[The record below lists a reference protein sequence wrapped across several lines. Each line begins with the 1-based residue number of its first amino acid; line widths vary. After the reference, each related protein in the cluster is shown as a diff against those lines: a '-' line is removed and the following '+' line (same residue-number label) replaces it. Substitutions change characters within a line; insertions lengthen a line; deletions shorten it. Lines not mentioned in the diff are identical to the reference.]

1 MQFLNF
7 LFFTVLDLY
16 TAVLLLRVWMQ
27 WARCDFYNPFS
38 QFIVKITQP
47 VVRPLRRVI
56 PAIGPIDSASVVLAY
71 LLVLIKM
78 LLPFWLAAGQFL
90 LPSAMIFLLG
100 LIELLTAAGK
110 LVFWIVIVRAL
121 LSWISQGRN
130 PVDYVLFQLTEPL
143 MAPIRRIIPA
153 MGGIDFSAMIVILI
167 LYALNALRYD
177 VLAWLV
183 PALIGQ

>member
-7 LFFTVLDLY
+7 VFFTILDLY
-16 TAVLLLRVWMQ
+16 IAVLLLRVWMQ

-56 PAIGPIDSASVVLAY
+56 PAIGPIDTASVLLSY
-71 LLVLIKM
+71 LLIIIKI
-78 LLPFWLAAGQFL
+78 LLPIWLATGQFL
-90 LPSAMIFLLG
+90 VPSGAIFLFSV
-100 LIELLTAAGK
+100 IELLTAAGK
-110 LVFWIVIVRAL
+110 LVFWLVIARAL

-130 PVDYVLFQLTEPL
+130 PVDYVLIQLTEPL
-143 MAPIRRIIPA
+143 MAPIRRIIPS
-153 MGGIDFSAMIVILI
+153 MGGLDFSAMIVILI

-177 VLAWLV
+177 VMGWLASMF
-183 PALIGQ
+183 AS